1 MDPSS
6 TSGRRVPMLL
16 LPDHTQRTNAHPG
29 GKGSSRGHKQKKI
42 THKHT
47 HTLAGCPTRA
57 LPERNLPAPSSRI
70 FPRSETTGSVAEPP
84 TAAQQMLL
92 LASGNNVPPGRRFYA
107 PQRNL
112 LRQNQ
117 NKTKLSNLTRG
128 GAPGQSSGTTFRRRN
143 HGGFVDEKRR
153 WHGGGGCDDDGFK
166 HGIFSILKVRNH
178 GFARSRGQ
186 SETRAR

>member
-16 LPDHTQRTNAHPG
+16 LPDHTRTNAHPG
-29 GKGSSRGHKQKKI
+29 RERIVAGTQTKKI
-42 THKHT
+42 RTNTHT

-57 LPERNLPAPSSRI
+57 LPERNLPAPPSGI
-70 FPRSETTGSVAEPP
+70 FPRQQGPSRNLP
-84 TAAQQMLL
+84 QQMLL

-107 PQRNL
+107 PHRNL

-153 WHGGGGCDDDGFK
+153 WHGGGDDDGFK